1 MTDKIAIGLAA
12 VIIALIGL
20 DALINDW
27 RAFTFLAR
35 ELIKLLH
42 YVAFWR

>member
-12 VIIALIGL
+12 VIIAFIGL

-27 RAFTFLAR
+27 RAFTFLAHEIIR
-35 ELIKLLH
+35 LMHHI
-42 YVAFWR
+42 AFWR